1 MYYRYRR
8 GKADGNTNRQN
19 GQNTSGYLN
28 DAFTNDYANIGKLF
42 PKYIAEWA
50 SENRR
55 INTLY

>member
-1 MYYRYRR
+1 LYCRHRR
-8 GKADGNTNRQN
+8 GKADGDTNKQN
-19 GQNTSGYLN
+19 EQNTSGYLN
-28 DAFTNDYANIGKLF
+28 DAFTNDYENIGKLL